1 MIVFIKDKNSFITK
15 TMVSAVDYEVH
26 ESIYDTVSTITIPTQ
41 KSPINE
47 GDFLMFDG
55 MPFVGIVTEVDI
67 DGGRTEISVEQAIK
81 LFARDMFYSA
91 TSYTYLEDY
100 LESLINT
107 NYTNCTDD
115 LYEVPFLVV
124 NALSHTNANCK
135 PDLEDNVYNIKSYI
149 SKLRRLQ
156 DIVCEWDFNR
166 TQLILNIYKKSFSLH
181 NIDMSNPRY
190 IITEQTISNQ
200 VVGKITVF
208 CEENSSYST
217 WYLKTD
223 GTATTTKPSDADR
236 VQGDWTTLTVGET
249 ADIQDDVRDEFAQN
263 YYSHKISF
271 KTDSQFEIY
280 DRLKLRIDGM
290 IFDSYVSG
298 IIHTKGSKYIEV
310 ECGELQ
316 TQYPFLERL

>member
-15 TMVSAVDYEVH
+15 TMVSAVDYEIH

-67 DGGRTEISVEQAIK
+67 DGGRTEISVEQAVK

-190 IITEQTISNQ
+190 KITEQTLSSLS
-200 VVGKITVF
+200 VGKITVY
-208 CEENSSYST
+208 CEENSAYST

-223 GTATTTKPSDADR
+223 GTATSTQPSDEDR
-236 VQGDWTTLTVGET
+236 VQGDWATLVVNEI
-249 ADIQDDVRDEFAQN
+249 ADITDDVRDEFAQN

-271 KTDSQFEIY
+271 LTDSHFEIY
-280 DRLKLRIDGM
+280 DRLKLRIDGK
-290 IFDSYVSG
+290 IFNSYVSG

-316 TQYPFLERL
+316 TQYPFLNRL

>member
-1 MIVFIKDKNSFITK
+1 MIVFIKDKNSFITT

-67 DGGRTEISVEQAIK
+67 DGGKTEISVEQAIK
-81 LFARDMFYSA
+81 LFSRDMFYSA
-91 TSYTYLEDY
+91 TSYTYMEDY
-100 LESLINT
+100 LKDLIDD

-124 NALSHTNANCK
+124 NALSHTSGSCK
-135 PDLEDNVYNIKSYI
+135 PDLDDNIFNIKSYT

-166 TQLILNIYKKSFSLH
+166 TQLILNIYKKSFGIH

-208 CEENSSYST
+208 CEENSAYSN

-223 GTATTTKPSDADR
+223 GTVTSTQPSDADR
-236 VQGDWTTLTVGET
+236 VQGDWATLVVNEV
-249 ADIQDDVRDEFAQN
+249 ADITDDVKDEFAQN

-271 KTDSQFEIY
+271 LTDSHFDIY
-280 DRLKLRIDGM
+280 DRLKLRIDGK
-290 IFDSYVSG
+290 IFNSYVSG
-298 IIHTKGSKYIEV
+298 IIHKKGSKHIEV

-316 TQYPFLERL
+316 TQYPFLNRL

>member
-15 TMVSAVDYEVH
+15 TMVSAVDYEIH

-81 LFARDMFYSA
+81 LFSRDMFYSA
-91 TSYTYLEDY
+91 TSYTYMEDY
-100 LESLINT
+100 LKDLIDT

-124 NALSHTNANCK
+124 NALSHTSGSCK
-135 PDLEDNVYNIKSYI
+135 PDLDDNIYNIKSYT

-156 DIVCEWDFNR
+156 DIVCDWDFDR
-166 TQLILNIYKKSFSLH
+166 TTLTLNIYKKLFPVY
-181 NIDMSNPRY
+181 NIDLSNPRY
-190 IITEQTISNQ
+190 KIEEQTFANET
-200 VVGKITVF
+200 VGKLTVY
-208 CEENSSYST
+208 CEETTSYST

-223 GTATTTKPSDADR
+223 GSVTQTKPLTDR
-236 VQGDWTTLTVGET
+236 VEGEWRTLTVMEA
-249 ADIQDDVRDEFAQN
+249 ADIQDEVKDEFAKN
-263 YYSHKISF
+263 YYSHKVTFS
-271 KTDSQFEIY
+271 TDRTFNLY
-280 DRLKLRIDGM
+280 DRLRLRIDGK
-290 IFDSYVSG
+290 IFNSYVAG
-298 IIHTKGSKYIEV
+298 ITYKKGSQYHTV
-310 ECGELQ
+310 DCGELQ
-316 TQYPFLERL
+316 TQYPFLNRL

>member
-15 TMVSAVDYEVH
+15 TMVSAVDYEIH

-67 DGGRTEISVEQAIK
+67 DGGRTEISVEQAVK

-166 TQLILNIYKKSFSLH
+166 TQLVLNIYKKSFGIH

-223 GTATTTKPSDADR
+223 GTVTSTQPADADR
-236 VQGDWTTLTVGET
+236 VDGDWTTLVVNEV
-249 ADIQDDVRDEFAQN
+249 ADITDDVRDEFAQN

-271 KTDSQFEIY
+271 FTDSHFEIY
-280 DRLKLRIDGM
+280 DRLKLRMDGK
-290 IFDSYVSG
+290 IFNSYVSG

>member
-15 TMVSAVDYEVH
+15 TMVSAVDYEIH

-81 LFARDMFYSA
+81 LFSRDMFYSA
-91 TSYTYLEDY
+91 TSYTYMEDY
-100 LESLINT
+100 LKSLIDD

-124 NALSHTNANCK
+124 NALSHTSGSCK
-135 PDLEDNVYNIKSYI
+135 PDLDDNIYNIKSYT

-166 TQLILNIYKKSFSLH
+166 TQLVLNIYKKSFGIH

-208 CEENSSYST
+208 CEENSAYSN

-223 GTATTTKPSDADR
+223 GTVTSTQPSDADR
-236 VQGDWTTLTVGET
+236 VQGDWATLVVNNV
-249 ADIQDDVRDEFAQN
+249 ADITDDVKDEFAQN

-271 KTDSQFEIY
+271 FTDSHFEIY
-280 DRLKLRIDGM
+280 DRLKLRMDGK
-290 IFDSYVSG
+290 IFNSYVSG
-298 IIHTKGSKYIEV
+298 IIHKKGSKYIEV

-316 TQYPFLERL
+316 TQYPFLNRL

>member
-1 MIVFIKDKNSFITK
+1 MIVFIKDKSSFITK

-67 DGGRTEISVEQAIK
+67 DGGKTEISVEQAVK

-181 NIDMSNPRY
+181 NIYMSNPRY
-190 IITEQTISNQ
+190 IITEQTISTQ

-223 GTATTTKPSDADR
+223 GTVTNTKPADADR
-236 VQGDWTTLTVGET
+236 VDGDWTTLIVNEV
-249 ADIQDDVRDEFAQN
+249 ADITDDVRDEFAQN

-271 KTDSQFEIY
+271 LTDSHFEIY
-280 DRLKLRIDGM
+280 DRLMLRMDGM
-290 IFDSYVSG
+290 ILNSYVSG
-298 IIHTKGSKYIEV
+298 IIHKKGSKYIEV

-316 TQYPFLERL
+316 TQYPFLNRL

>member
-15 TMVSAVDYEVH
+15 TMVSAVDYEIH

-67 DGGRTEISVEQAIK
+67 DGGRTEISVEQAVK

-135 PDLEDNVYNIKSYI
+135 PDLENNVYNIKSYI

-166 TQLILNIYKKSFSLH
+166 TQLILNIYKKSFGIH
-181 NIDMSNPRY
+181 NIDMLNPRY

-223 GTATTTKPSDADR
+223 GTVTSTQPADADR
-236 VQGDWTTLTVGET
+236 VDGDWTTLVVNEV
-249 ADIQDDVRDEFAQN
+249 ADINDDVRDEFAQN

-271 KTDSQFEIY
+271 KTDSHFEIY
-280 DRLKLRIDGM
+280 DRLKLRIDGK
-290 IFDSYVSG
+290 IFNSYVSG
-298 IIHTKGSKYIEV
+298 IIHKKGSKYIEV

-316 TQYPFLERL
+316 TQYPFLNRL

>member
-67 DGGRTEISVEQAIK
+67 DGGRTEISVEQAVK
-81 LFARDMFYSA
+81 LFARDMFYTA

-223 GTATTTKPSDADR
+223 GTVTNTKPADADR
-236 VQGDWTTLTVGET
+236 VDGDWTTLTVGET

-271 KTDSQFEIY
+271 LTDSQFEIY

-316 TQYPFLERL
+316 TQYPFLNRL

>member
-67 DGGRTEISVEQAIK
+67 EGGKTEISVEQAVK

-91 TSYTYLEDY
+91 MSYTYLEDY
-100 LESLINT
+100 LESLIDT

-223 GTATTTKPSDADR
+223 GTVTNTKPADADR
-236 VQGDWTTLTVGET
+236 VDGDWTTLTVGET

-271 KTDSQFEIY
+271 LTDSQFEIY
-280 DRLKLRIDGM
+280 DRLKLRMDGK
-290 IFDSYVSG
+290 IFNSYVSG
-298 IIHTKGSKYIEV
+298 IIHRKGSKYIEV

-316 TQYPFLERL
+316 TQYPFLNRL

>member
-81 LFARDMFYSA
+81 LFSRDMFYSA
-91 TSYTYLEDY
+91 TSYTYMEDY
-100 LESLINT
+100 LKDLIDD

-115 LYEVPFLVV
+115 LYEVPFLSV
-124 NALSHTNANCK
+124 NALSHTSGSCK
-135 PDLEDNVYNIKSYI
+135 PDLDDNIFNIKSYT

-166 TQLILNIYKKSFSLH
+166 TQLVLNIYKKSFGIH

-208 CEENSSYST
+208 CEENSSYSN

-223 GTATTTKPSDADR
+223 GTVTSTQPSDADR
-236 VQGDWTTLTVGET
+236 VQGDWTTLVVNNV
-249 ADIQDDVRDEFAQN
+249 ADITDDVKDEFAKN

-271 KTDSQFEIY
+271 LTNSHFEIY
-280 DRLKLRIDGM
+280 DRLKLRMDGK
-290 IFDSYVSG
+290 IFNSYVSG

-316 TQYPFLERL
+316 TQYPFLNRL

>member
-67 DGGRTEISVEQAIK
+67 DGGRTEISVEQAVK

-135 PDLEDNVYNIKSYI
+135 PDLENNVYNIKSYI

-208 CEENSSYST
+208 CEESSSYST

-223 GTATTTKPSDADR
+223 GTVTNTKPADADR
-236 VQGDWTTLTVGET
+236 VDGDWTTLVVNEV
-249 ADIQDDVRDEFAQN
+249 ADINDDVRDEFAQN

-280 DRLKLRIDGM
+280 DRLKLRMDGM

-298 IIHTKGSKYIEV
+298 IIHRKGSKYIEV

-316 TQYPFLERL
+316 TQYPFLNRL

>member
-67 DGGRTEISVEQAIK
+67 EGGKTEISVEQAVK

-91 TSYTYLEDY
+91 MSYTYLEDY
-100 LESLINT
+100 LESLIDT

-223 GTATTTKPSDADR
+223 GTVTNTQPADADR
-236 VQGDWTTLTVGET
+236 VDGDWTTLTVGET

-271 KTDSQFEIY
+271 LTDSQFEIY
-280 DRLKLRIDGM
+280 DRLKLRMDGK
-290 IFDSYVSG
+290 IFNSYVSG
-298 IIHTKGSKYIEV
+298 IIHRKGSKYIEV

-316 TQYPFLERL
+316 TQYPFLNRL

>member
-15 TMVSAVDYEVH
+15 TMVSAVDYEIH

-81 LFARDMFYSA
+81 LFSRDMFYSA
-91 TSYTYLEDY
+91 SSYTYMEDY
-100 LESLINT
+100 LKDLIDT

-115 LYEVPFLVV
+115 LYEVPFLSV
-124 NALSHTNANCK
+124 NALSHTSGSCK
-135 PDLEDNVYNIKSYI
+135 PDLEDNIYNIKSYA

-166 TQLILNIYKKSFSLH
+166 TQLILNITKKNFLLH

-200 VVGKITVF
+200 VVGKITVL
-208 CEENSSYST
+208 CEENSAYST

-223 GTATTTKPSDADR
+223 GTAVNTQPLDEDR
-236 VQGDWTTLTVGET
+236 VQGDWATLVVNEI
-249 ADIQDDVRDEFAQN
+249 ADITDDVRDTFAQN

-271 KTDSQFEIY
+271 KTDSHFEIY
-280 DRLKLRIDGM
+280 DRLKLRIDGL
-290 IFDSYVSG
+290 IFNSYVSG
-298 IIHTKGSKYIEV
+298 IIHTKGSKYMEV

>member
-1 MIVFIKDKNSFITK
+1 MIVFIKDKNSFITT

-67 DGGRTEISVEQAIK
+67 DGGKTEISVEQAIK
-81 LFARDMFYSA
+81 LFSRDMFYSA
-91 TSYTYLEDY
+91 TSYTYMEDY
-100 LESLINT
+100 LKDLIDD

-124 NALSHTNANCK
+124 NALSHTSGSCK
-135 PDLEDNVYNIKSYI
+135 PDLDDNIFNIKSYT

-166 TQLILNIYKKSFSLH
+166 TQLILNIYKKSFGIH

-208 CEENSSYST
+208 CEENSAYSN

-223 GTATTTKPSDADR
+223 GTVTSTQPSDADR
-236 VQGDWTTLTVGET
+236 VQGDWATLVVNNV
-249 ADIQDDVRDEFAQN
+249 ADITDDVRDEFAQN

-271 KTDSQFEIY
+271 LTDSHFEIY
-280 DRLKLRIDGM
+280 DRLKLRMDGK
-290 IFDSYVSG
+290 IFNSYVSG
-298 IIHTKGSKYIEV
+298 IIHKKGSKHIEV

-316 TQYPFLERL
+316 TQYPFLNRL

>member
-67 DGGRTEISVEQAIK
+67 DGGRTEISVEQAVK

-124 NALSHTNANCK
+124 NVLSHTNVNCK

-208 CEENSSYST
+208 CEENSAYST

-223 GTATTTKPSDADR
+223 GTVTNTKPADADR
-236 VQGDWTTLTVGET
+236 VDGDWTTLTVGET

-271 KTDSQFEIY
+271 LTDSHFNLY

-290 IFDSYVSG
+290 IFNSYVSG

-316 TQYPFLERL
+316 TQYPFLNRL